1 MKTILKITVLC
12 LSLLILACS
21 SDDDNLSPTV
31 PQGEFDQGFFVLNEG
46 GIGSVTYIS
55 DDFSRI
61 EQNIFSSVN
70 NGQDLGQFVQSLFF
84 DNNNRA
90 YIISN
95 GSNLITVVDRFTF
108 EKLGEITTDL
118 DIPRYGVVFNNK
130 AYVTNQASFTT
141 GEDDFVAV
149 INLDTFEVENTILI
163 GETVEFI
170 KSSNDRLFVQNAAFG
185 FGNKI
190 SVIDPNSS
198 IIENQIQT
206 ESGLQNIEINNNSLY
221 ALHSSG
227 LDIYDLNNLN
237 PTSTLVLPESLSGA
251 KNLQIFN
258 NEAYYTF
265 GTSVYKSNLNGTTL
279 SGEVL
284 FSYESS
290 SEFGSMY
297 GFKVHESQI
306 YLSDAGDFAS
316 DGFIEIY
323 DTEGNFV
330 FETAV
335 GLAPNGF
342 YFN

>member
-12 LSLLILACS
+12 LSLLIVSCS
-21 SDDDNLSPTV
+21 SDDDNLSPNV
-31 PQGEFDQGFFVLNEG
+31 PQGEFDQGFYVLNEG

-70 NGQDLGQFVQSLFF
+70 DGQDLGQFVQSLFF

-90 YIISN
+90 YIIAN

-118 DIPRYGVVFNNK
+118 DIPRYGVVLDNK

-149 INLDTFEVENTILI
+149 INLDTFEVESTIPI

-170 KSSNDRLFVQNAAFG
+170 KSSNDKLFVQNAAFG

-190 SVIDPNSS
+190 SVIDPNTNAV
-198 IIENQIQT
+198 ETQIQT
-206 ESGLQNIEINNNSLY
+206 QSGLQNIEVNNNSLY

-237 PTSTLVLPESLSGA
+237 PTSTLALPESLSGA
-251 KNLQIFN
+251 KNLQIFSD
-258 NEAYYTF
+258 EVYYTF
-265 GTSVYKSNLNGTTL
+265 ETSVYKSNLTDTTL
-279 SGEVL
+279 SDEVL

-297 GFKVHESQI
+297 GFKVHEGQI

-330 FETAV
+330 FETTV